1 MMILKVFFLIINVTF
16 LDFQV
21 WFKILRWFSYLVISQ
36 FGITIIHC
44 GQHSFKQSKFWIKS
58 QEKQHG
64 KEQNWPKFGQRQ
76 FCQGRWVGNEG
87 QTLSTGGHVFDVD
100 AQLLGQ
106 ESEDGEND
114 HGGNDWGEKIQGWD
128 ETSICKNILF
138 EKLFKIGTWRTLA
151 LPRLI
156 LLLNLL

>member
-1 MMILKVFFLIINVTF
+1 M
-16 LDFQV
+16 
-21 WFKILRWFSYLVISQ
+21 ISQ

-128 ETSICKNILF
+128 ETSICKIVDLVCEIFQNRYIEHFGLT
-138 EKLFKIGTWRTLA
+138 KIDFVVEFVIRSKHHQSTPTHSKREEPEITKNSFLK
-151 LPRLI
+151 R
-156 LLLNLL
+156 